1 MYDHQKIERSVLVDM
16 LSAETA
22 KLTQL
27 LAGRRFGEDYDKC
40 KQLIKALTK
49 EIEARQIS
57 NITPPPD
64 FIRE

>member
-49 EIEARQIS
+49 EIEARQSS
-57 NITPPPD
+57 NMTPPPD